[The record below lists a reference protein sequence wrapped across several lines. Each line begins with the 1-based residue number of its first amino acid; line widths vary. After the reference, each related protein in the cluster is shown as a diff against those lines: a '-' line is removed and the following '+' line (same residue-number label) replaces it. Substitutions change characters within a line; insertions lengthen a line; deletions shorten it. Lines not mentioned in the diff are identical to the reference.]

1 MVIILKINYKRL
13 ATYILVPLVLG
24 TIVGFIT
31 SSFGGYKGMIMPKFA
46 PPGILF
52 PIVWSILYILMGIS
66 RYIVE
71 RNGNDFDSV
80 KIYNLQLFTNL
91 VWSFFFFTFRWYLF
105 SFIWI
110 LLLIVLV
117 GIMIYKFF
125 KISKISAYLQIPYL
139 LWITFAAILNF
150 SVYLLN

>member
-13 ATYILVPLVLG
+13 VIYILIPLILG
-24 TIVGFIT
+24 TIVGLIT
-31 SSFGGYKGMIMPKFA
+31 SSFGGYKDMIMPKFA
-46 PPGILF
+46 PPSILF
-52 PIVWSILYILMGIS
+52 PIVWSILYILMGMS

-80 KIYNLQLFTNL
+80 RVYNMQLFVNL
-91 VWSFFFFTFRWYLF
+91 VWSFFFFTFKWYLF

-125 KISKISAYLQIPYL
+125 NISKISAYLQVPYL
-139 LWITFAAILNF
+139 LWIIFASILNF
-150 SVYLLN
+150 AVYLLN